1 MQSLPVYL
9 VSFLLPLSVH
19 FIPPVA
25 LTDMGP
31 AYYFS
36 HNDYEKVTIHYVVEN
51 TTAHPLNTEADKL
64 IRSILA
70 EAGIYS
76 AYISSTKRT
85 FREQAEIMKE
95 VSDANLRAWY
105 GEEAALAVRKY
116 DVQTLEQWLKDNKPN
131 ISRHIPG
138 YALDVIIVGGNKL
151 DTPENNAKRNAYYAA
166 INKLLPIKSFGIHYY
181 LRENNGVEHTEFTFQ
196 VTNTID

>member
-1 MQSLPVYL
+1 MHIMQILFI
-9 VSFLLPLSVH
+9 SFFIPLSGN
-19 FIPPVA
+19 FLSPVIFDD
-25 LTDMGP
+25 LGEN
-31 AYYFS
+31 YYFY
-36 HNDYEKVTIHYVVEN
+36 NEAYEKVTIRYVADS
-51 TTAHPLNTEADKL
+51 TTAHPLNANADKL

-70 EAGIYS
+70 ESGIFS

-116 DVQTLEQWLKDNKPN
+116 DVPTLEQWLKDNKPK

-138 YALDVIIVGGNKL
+138 YALDVIIVGGDTL
-151 DTPENNAKRNAYYAA
+151 DTPQNNKNRDAYDAV
-166 INKLLPIKSFGIHYY
+166 ISKLIPIKSFGVRYY
-181 LRENNGVEHTEFTFQ
+181 LRENNGVEHTEFIFP
-196 VTNTID
+196 VTNIVE